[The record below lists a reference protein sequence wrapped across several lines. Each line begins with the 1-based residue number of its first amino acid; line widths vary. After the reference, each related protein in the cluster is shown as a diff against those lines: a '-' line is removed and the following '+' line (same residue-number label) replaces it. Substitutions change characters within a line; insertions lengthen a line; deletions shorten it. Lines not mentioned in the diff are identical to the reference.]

1 LKILGIIPARYASSR
16 LPAKLLLE
24 VDGKSILQ
32 MVYERCLKA
41 KSLSDVV
48 IATDSTIVEEHVKSF
63 GGQVVLTSDKHPS
76 GTDRCAEALRLMGG
90 TINYDFVINIQ
101 GDEPLMDP
109 QNIDLL
115 SSSFKIT
122 SEISSVCIKIKDTD
136 TLLNPN
142 VVKVVLNEQ
151 KEAMYFSRSPIP
163 HLREV
168 PTENWVEEADFYKH
182 IGMYGFRADILE
194 RIVKLPLAKLE
205 AQEKL
210 EQLRWLT
217 NGYKVR
223 MVEVFSDGIGIDTEE
238 DFQRLKQFLKKN

>member
-1 LKILGIIPARYASSR
+1 
-16 LPAKLLLE
+16 
-24 VDGKSILQ
+24 

-48 IATDSTIVEEHVKSF
+48 IATDSTLVEEHVKSF

-76 GTDRCAEALRLMGG
+76 GTDRCAEALKLMGG

-142 VVKVVLNEQ
+142 VVKVVMNEQ

-168 PTENWVEEADFYKH
+168 PTENWVEKADYYKH

-194 RIVKLPLAKLE
+194 RIVKLPLARLE

-223 MVEVFSDGIGIDTEE
+223 MVEVYSDGIGIDTEE

>member
-1 LKILGIIPARYASSR
+1 MKILGIIPARYASSR

-24 VDGKSILQ
+24 VNGKSILQ

-41 KSLSDVV
+41 SSLSDVV
-48 IATDSTIVEEHVKSF
+48 IATDSAVVEEHVRGF
-63 GGQVVLTSDKHPS
+63 GGNVVMTSDKHPS
-76 GTDRCAEALRLMGG
+76 GTDRCAEALKIMGG

-109 QNIDLL
+109 ENINRL
-115 SSSFKIT
+115 SASFKIT
-122 SEISSVCIKIKDTD
+122 SEISSVCIKIKETD
-136 TLLNPN
+136 ILLNPN
-142 VVKVVLNEQ
+142 VVKVVMNEHQ
-151 KEAMYFSRSPIP
+151 EAMYFSRSPIP

-168 PTENWVEEADFYKH
+168 EIDRWVGEAGYFKH

-194 RIVKLPLAKLE
+194 KIVKLPVARLE

-210 EQLRWLT
+210 EQLRWLA
-217 NGYKVR
+217 NGYKVK

-238 DFQRLKQFLKKN
+238 DFLRLKQFLNK

>member
-24 VDGKSILQ
+24 VEGKSILQ
-32 MVYERCLKA
+32 MVYERCLQA
-41 KSLSDVV
+41 SSLSEVV
-48 IATDSTIVEEHVKSF
+48 IATDSPLVQEHVKGF
-63 GGQVVLTSDKHPS
+63 GGNVVMTSEKHPS
-76 GTDRCAEALRLMGG
+76 GTDRCAEALKVMGG
-90 TINYDFVINIQ
+90 TINYDFVINVQ

-109 QNIDLL
+109 QNINLL

-142 VVKVVLNEQ
+142 AVKVVMNEN

-168 PTENWVEEADFYKH
+168 PTEEWVVQAEYYKH
-182 IGMYGFRADILE
+182 VGMYGFRADILE
-194 RIVKLPLAKLE
+194 KIVKLPIGRLE
-205 AQEKL
+205 SQERL
-210 EQLRWLT
+210 EQLRWLA

-223 MVEVFSDGIGIDTEE
+223 MVEVFSDGIGIDTAE
-238 DFQRLKQFLKKN
+238 DFQRLKQFLKK

>member
-1 LKILGIIPARYASSR
+1 
-16 LPAKLLLE
+16 
-24 VDGKSILQ
+24 

-76 GTDRCAEALRLMGG
+76 GTDRCAEALKLMGG

-142 VVKVVLNEQ
+142 VVKVVMNEQ

-168 PTENWVEEADFYKH
+168 PTENWVEKADYYKH

-194 RIVKLPLAKLE
+194 RIVKLPLARLE

-223 MVEVFSDGIGIDTEE
+223 MVEVYSDGIGIDTEE

>member
-1 LKILGIIPARYASSR
+1 MKILGIIPARYASSR

-24 VDGKSILQ
+24 VNGKSILQ
-32 MVYERCLKA
+32 MVYERCLQA

-48 IATDSTIVEEHVKSF
+48 IATDSPLVEDHVRGF
-63 GGQVVLTSDKHPS
+63 GGNVVMTSDKHPS
-76 GTDRCAEALRLMGG
+76 GTDRCAEALKVMGG

-109 QNIDLL
+109 ENINRL
-115 SSSFKIT
+115 SASFKIT
-122 SEISSVCIKIKDTD
+122 SEISSVCIKISETD

-142 VVKVVLNEQ
+142 VVKVVINEQ
-151 KEAMYFSRSPIP
+151 QEAMYFSRAPIP

-168 PTENWVEEADFYKH
+168 EIDRWVGQADYFKH

-194 RIVKLPLAKLE
+194 KIVKLPLARLE

-210 EQLRWLT
+210 EQLRWLA
-217 NGYKVR
+217 NGYKVK

-238 DFQRLKQFLKKN
+238 DFLRLKQFLNK

>member
-1 LKILGIIPARYASSR
+1 MKILGIIPARYASSR

-24 VDGKSILQ
+24 VNGRSILQ
-32 MVYERCLKA
+32 MVYERCLRA
-41 KSLSDVV
+41 NSLSDVV
-48 IATDSTIVEEHVKSF
+48 IATDSSVVEDHVRGF
-63 GGQVVLTSDKHPS
+63 GGNVVMTSDKHPS
-76 GTDRCAEALRLMGG
+76 GTDRCAEALKVMGG

-109 QNIDLL
+109 ENINRL
-115 SSSFKIT
+115 SASFKIT
-122 SEISSVCIKIKDTD
+122 SEISSVCIKINETD

-142 VVKVVLNEQ
+142 VVKVVMNEQ
-151 KEAMYFSRSPIP
+151 HEALYFSRSPIP

-168 PTENWVEEADFYKH
+168 EIDRWVGQADYFKH

-194 RIVKLPLAKLE
+194 KIVKLPVARLE

-210 EQLRWLT
+210 EQLRWLA
-217 NGYKVR
+217 NGYKVK

-238 DFQRLKQFLKKN
+238 DFLRLKQFLNK